1 LLEDA
6 EARMEAAVRLW
17 ADACRD
23 ATDRGTLAGLNTYGR
38 DWVRGKADEMR
49 LQSELWSIDL

>member
-1 LLEDA
+1 
-6 EARMEAAVRLW
+6 MEAAVRLW

-23 ATDRGTLAGLNTYGR
+23 ATDRGTLAGLNTYDR